1 MNLIKNR
8 EYLVLSTGHYETSLR
23 KIKVL
28 EVTEVAYLVRRE
40 EEDYLLEEIIS
51 EKEKKRIRH
60 ATKWELK
67 AAFIPNS
74 ENLTIS
80 NHNGQ
85 TVINPIPHKTTITPS
100 RMYVVMEDLS
110 KVSSEDTS
118 WVTGTQ
124 EEGEAPQTINESFT
138 PVDTMEAKLTKDEA
152 IR

>member
-110 KVSSEDTS
+110 EDVDTS

-124 EEGEAPQTINESFT
+124 GEEDEVPQTINESFT